1 MGDPNMEFS
10 DTDFQITMVLLF
22 KEIEGNLKNFTKE
35 VDFIKKKYMEM
46 LCLVNKITE
55 VKNSVGKFNSS
66 LDTVE
71 KRISK
76 LKGR

>member
-1 MGDPNMEFS
+1 
-10 DTDFQITMVLLF
+10 MVLMF
-22 KEIEGNLKNFTKE
+22 KKIEENLKNFIKE
-35 VDFIKKKYMEM
+35 VVYRKKKYMEM
-46 LCLVNKITE
+46 LCLRNKRTE
-55 VKNSVGKFNSS
+55 VKNSVDKFNSS

>member
-35 VDFIKKKYMEM
+35 VDFIKKRVHGNAVPYK
-46 LCLVNKITE
+46 
-55 VKNSVGKFNSS
+55 
-66 LDTVE
+66 
-71 KRISK
+71 
-76 LKGR
+76 

>member
-1 MGDPNMEFS
+1 
-10 DTDFQITMVLLF
+10 
-22 KEIEGNLKNFTKE
+22 
-35 VDFIKKKYMEM
+35 MEM

>member
-1 MGDPNMEFS
+1 
-10 DTDFQITMVLLF
+10 
-22 KEIEGNLKNFTKE
+22 
-35 VDFIKKKYMEM
+35 M
-46 LCLVNKITE
+46 LCLRNKITE
-55 VKNSVGKFNSS
+55 VKNSVDKFNSS